1 MTRGPCVLG
10 VMVLTAALFAL
21 SLVSYVRV
29 RAPGGALRRGGG
41 GGPGG
46 GARRGGLGGAG
57 GGPHRGRASRL
68 YALHS
73 GFRPHMSLGPWETPH
88 ARRPRPWQHSPQAV
102 QQLREELSHF
112 VDAVRGFSLTRGDVS
127 EGQLLHFTYSPPRY
141 VYPASQALRSLLPLT
156 PPLQACGRLP
166 SCAVVGSS
174 GLLRGSGCGR
184 EIDAHTFVIRCNFA
198 PTGGIRYGPDVGNLT
213 NLTTFN
219 PSILETAYGGLLTE
233 PDRARFRSRLAA
245 LGHALLW
252 VPAFLFHTSAH
263 VTRALTDFFLEPGHR
278 EIHDG
283 DGEQQGDDADDGHN
297 HTDSDVIRVRLAWPG
312 DIVTNITRFWRT
324 KGVCPHVS
332 ACLPSRPR
340 FWRTKGVCP
349 HVSACLPSR
358 PRFWRTKGVCP
369 HVSACLPSRPRFW
382 RTKGVCPHVSAC
394 LPSRP
399 RFWRTKGVCPHV
411 SACLPSRPRF
421 WRTKGVCPHVS
432 ACLPSRPRFW
442 RTKGVCPHV
451 SACLPSRPRFWRTKG
466 VSPLVSASP
475 RF

>member
-1 MTRGPCVLG
+1 MTRGGPCVLG
-10 VMVLTAALFAL
+10 VMVLSAALFAL

-29 RAPGGALRRGGG
+29 KTPGGALRRGGG
-41 GGPGG
+41 GGGLGG

-57 GGPHRGRASRL
+57 GGPHRGRGSRL
-68 YALHS
+68 YALHP
-73 GFRPHMSLGPWETPH
+73 GFRPHMSLGPWEAPH
-88 ARRPRPWQHSPQAV
+88 ARRPRPWEHNPHAV
-102 QQLREELSHF
+102 QQLREELSHY

-141 VYPASQALRSLLPLT
+141 VYPASQALRSLLPLA

-198 PTGGIRYGPDVGNLT
+198 PTGGSHYGPDVGNLT

-263 VTRALTDFFLEPGHR
+263 VTRALTDFFLEPGHSEMR
-278 EIHDG
+278 VN
-283 DGEQQGDDADDGHN
+283 DGEQQQQQQGDDGADGGHN
-297 HTDSDVIRVRLAWPG
+297 HSDSDVIRVRLAWPG

-324 KGVCPHVS
+324 KGLSPKRLSTGLLMASLCASLCDRTDLYGFWPFAWDPRTGGPIPYHYYDAPGAKFS
-332 ACLPSRPR
+332 TRWQESHQLPLEFQLLRSLHAHGALRLRLEACAQPPAARGGGS
-340 FWRTKGVCP
+340 
-349 HVSACLPSR
+349 
-358 PRFWRTKGVCP
+358 
-369 HVSACLPSRPRFW
+369 
-382 RTKGVCPHVSAC
+382 
-394 LPSRP
+394 
-399 RFWRTKGVCPHV
+399 
-411 SACLPSRPRF
+411 
-421 WRTKGVCPHVS
+421 
-432 ACLPSRPRFW
+432 
-442 RTKGVCPHV
+442 
-451 SACLPSRPRFWRTKG
+451 
-466 VSPLVSASP
+466 
-475 RF
+475 